1 MATQSTTMNPF
12 FEVERTP
19 IFTKIG
25 NKEIRLAKE
34 ALINVETGLP
44 VGLVG
49 KDYKVIPNIEVSN
62 CFNDAFSNYTVS
74 QTMDFMKRGGETWVR
89 RIVFADDELT
99 FEVAKGDTS
108 HLMLE
113 IYNSFNGTT
122 RWGYNLSLFRSIC
135 SNGMVFGRKNLF
147 GMNFTHMRNQLDV
160 IRSSFQIGAKAI
172 GDEIIPIW
180 KKWTKI
186 PHTMN
191 DMEVFLDSRDYV
203 KNDKMKERI
212 LLKYEEVM
220 NREKHDETR
229 FGAFNAITEILTHHT
244 TSRRE
249 DTSNIFGSAYK
260 KYEKL
265 AMDMY
270 SLPM

>member
-1 MATQSTTMNPF
+1 MKTDAKFNPF
-12 FEVERTP
+12 FDVERCP
-19 IFTKIG
+19 IQTVIGGQKITLSKYALVNSETK
-25 NKEIRLAKE
+25 K
-34 ALINVETGLP
+34 V
-44 VGLVG
+44 VGIVS
-49 KDYKVIPNIEVSN
+49 KDFKVIRNEDVNNAFGELYSN
-62 CFNDAFSNYTVS
+62 FKIK
-74 QTMDFMKRGGETWVR
+74 QIMDFVKRGGETWVR
-89 RIVFADDELT
+89 RIVLEDDQFT
-99 FEVAKGDTS
+99 FEVSPGDFQ
-108 HLMLE
+108 HIMIE
-113 IYNSFNGTT
+113 IYNSFNTST
-122 RWGYNLSLFRSIC
+122 RVGMNLSLFRSIC